1 MRTKKVCGVRILKKR
16 GHMFHWDRKE
26 EEQRK
31 CTEKENQLILAPAF
45 IGYLQLLESN
55 LCYKNTGTF
64 LQGCQVGGYEWVNAV
79 ISHTWK
85 WTDG

>member
-31 CTEKENQLILAPAF
+31 FTEKENQLILAPAF

-55 LCYKNTGTF
+55 LCY
-64 LQGCQVGGYEWVNAV
+64 
-79 ISHTWK
+79 
-85 WTDG
+85 